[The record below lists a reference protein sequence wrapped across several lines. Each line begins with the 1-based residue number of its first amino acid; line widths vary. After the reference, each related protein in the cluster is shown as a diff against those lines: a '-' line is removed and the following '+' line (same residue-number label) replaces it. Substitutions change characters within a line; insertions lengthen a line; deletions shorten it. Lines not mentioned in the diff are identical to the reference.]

1 LVNSDITNHEKALRI
16 AKAYLIEAHSDF
28 EAVDTLIEHGNY
40 NLAVYHA
47 QQAVEKIMKACLA
60 AKGKVGIYKHE
71 VYPFFKAILENEIS
85 TRDFKIL
92 DSCIIKLEEEWA
104 LSRYPDWDVEP
115 IWIPSE
121 RYIKE
126 DAEDR
131 REKMK
136 AVFHVLTDF
145 LGKNY
150 KLEKEE
156 EG

>member
-1 LVNSDITNHEKALRI
+1 LVNSDISNHEKALLI

-28 EAVDTLIEHGNY
+28 EAVDTLIEHGRY

-47 QQAVEKIMKACLA
+47 QQAVEKLLKACLA

-71 VYPFFKAILENEIS
+71 VYPFFKEVFENEIS
-85 TRDFKIL
+85 ARDFKIL
-92 DSCIIKLEEEWA
+92 DSSIIKLEEEWA
-104 LSRYPDWDVEP
+104 LSRYPNWDVEP

-121 RYIKE
+121 RYKKE

-136 AVFHVLTDF
+136 AVFHILTDF
-145 LGKNY
+145 LGKKY

-156 EG
+156 G